1 MDELIRFMRHKM
13 IDLAI
18 TQLHNSLI
26 TLLRPGGVMAVSINV
41 KNAESKKIIQEA
53 KIKAIKNE
61 LSLSEAVIKLLD
73 KWIRDEVKIKGGN
86 AK

>member
-1 MDELIRFMRHKM
+1 MRHKM
-13 IDLAI
+13 IDGAI
-18 TQLHNSLI
+18 TQLHNNSI

-41 KNAESKKIIQEA
+41 KNEESKKIIQEA

>member
-1 MDELIRFMRHKM
+1 
-13 IDLAI
+13 
-18 TQLHNSLI
+18 
-26 TLLRPGGVMAVSINV
+26 MAVSINV
-41 KNAESKKIIQEA
+41 KNEESKKIIQEA

-73 KWIRDEVKIKGGN
+73 KWIKDEVKIKGGN

>member
-1 MDELIRFMRHKM
+1 M
-13 IDLAI
+13 IDGAI
-18 TQLHNSLI
+18 TQLHNNSI

-41 KNAESKKIIQEA
+41 KNEESKKIIQEA